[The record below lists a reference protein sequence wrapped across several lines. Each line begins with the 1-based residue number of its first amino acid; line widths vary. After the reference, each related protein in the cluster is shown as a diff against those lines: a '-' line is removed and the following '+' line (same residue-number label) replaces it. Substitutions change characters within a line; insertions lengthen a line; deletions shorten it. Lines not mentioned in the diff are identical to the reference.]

1 LISSYNTEE
10 EYIKDCLNSIVNQ
23 VGLIYIEIV
32 WCNDGSDEEHSIM
45 LEKELKNVMDSS
57 RFINIKYIKTIQNKG
72 LSECLSN
79 GVLQCSNEYIFR
91 MDSDDVM
98 TTRRISK
105 QYKFMTDNPDIVI
118 CGGGMKMFDEKGDT
132 KDIFHKE
139 EIKWVEFVDE
149 DNKPTWIMNHPTLCY
164 KRSAIL
170 EIGNYNKNYYENN
183 IMEYYDLELRFMK
196 KYGVLHNIP
205 EILIYYRIH
214 KEQINNKIME
224 KDKKTLFSKIIKKII
239 GK

>member
-1 LISSYNTEE
+1 
-10 EYIKDCLNSIVNQ
+10 
-23 VGLIYIEIV
+23 
-32 WCNDGSDEEHSIM
+32 M
-45 LEKELKNVMDSS
+45 LENELKNTMDSS
-57 RFINIKYIKTIQNKG
+57 RFINIKYIKTIQKKG
-72 LSECLSN
+72 LPECLRN

>member
-1 LISSYNTEE
+1 
-10 EYIKDCLNSIVNQ
+10 
-23 VGLIYIEIV
+23 
-32 WCNDGSDEEHSIM
+32 
-45 LEKELKNVMDSS
+45 
-57 RFINIKYIKTIQNKG
+57 
-72 LSECLSN
+72 
-79 GVLQCSNEYIFR
+79 